1 MQTINEARPAW
12 KLLLR
17 RFVAAL
23 LSALAAP
30 AF

>member
-12 KLLLR
+12 KVLVEK
-17 RFVAAL
+17 FVAAL

-30 AF
+30 AI